1 MHNIR
6 IFSHKTFGSVRTL
19 TKDGETWFVAADVC
33 KALNHT
39 NPTMAVKGLDD
50 DDKMTLNFTDCD
62 AEVTL
67 NFTRPREEG
76 KRGGAQF
83 VVMVNEPGLYQLII
97 RSNKPEAKAF
107 KRWITHE
114 IIPSLR
120 KAANLEGFE
129 VFRMLD
135 KEHQKAAMDRLKT
148 ALNSPSKVDYIIA
161 NTIADKA
168 VSTRY
173 GYPKMVKKADMTP
186 AMLQDRESVLDDT
199 VQLMA
204 LNEKYHL
211 GLSVS
216 TAIYAGNEKAN

>member
-6 IFSHKTFGSVRTL
+6 IFSHEIFGSIRAL

-33 KALNHT
+33 RALEIGNSR
-39 NPTMAVKGLDD
+39 MAVERLDAD
-50 DDKMTLNFTDCD
+50 EKAAVSLADTSSNGVTQRREMTI
-62 AEVTL
+62 
-67 NFTRPREEG
+67 
-76 KRGGAQF
+76 
-83 VVMVNEPGLYQLII
+83 VNEPGLYSIVLGS
-97 RSNKPEAKAF
+97 RKPEAKAF

-114 IIPSLR
+114 IIPSFR

-135 KEHQKAAMDRLKT
+135 KEHQKSAMDRLKT
-148 ALNSPSKVDYIIA
+148 ALNSPSKIDYIKA

-168 VSTRY
+168 VSTRH
-173 GYPKMVKKADMTP
+173 GYPKMVRKADMTP
-186 AMLQDRESVLDDT
+186 NMLQDRESVLDDT

>member
-6 IFSHKTFGSVRTL
+6 IFSHDTFGSVRTL
-19 TKDGETWFVAADVC
+19 TKDEETWFVAADVC

-114 IIPSLR
+114 IIPFLR
-120 KAANLEGFE
+120 KSAGLEGFE

-135 KEHQKAAMDRLKT
+135 KEHQKAAMDRLKN
-148 ALNSPSKVDYIIA
+148 ALNKPSKVDYIIA

-173 GYPKMVKKADMTP
+173 GYPKMIRKADMTP
-186 AMLQDRESVLDDT
+186 NMLQDRESVLDDT

>member
-1 MHNIR
+1 MNTDIRLEEWNGYKIRFVFHNNEWMAVLKDVCDVLGLR
-6 IFSHKTFGSVRTL
+6 AKKVSERL
-19 TKDGETWFVAADVC
+19 TKD
-33 KALNHT
+33 ALFRGTLST
-39 NPTMAVKGLDD
+39 N
-50 DDKMTLNFTDCD
+50 
-62 AEVTL
+62 
-67 NFTRPREEG
+67 
-76 KRGGAQF
+76 GGNQE
-83 VVMVNEPGLYQLII
+83 MLIVNEIGIYQTIF
-97 RSNKPEAKAF
+97 RSNKPEAELF
-107 KRWITHE
+107 QSWVYS
-114 IIPSLR
+114 IIKSLR
-120 KAANLEGFE
+120 QAANLEGFE

-173 GYPKMVKKADMTP
+173 GYPKMLRKADMTP
-186 AMLQDRESVLDDT
+186 TMLQERETVLDDT
-199 VQLMA
+199 VHLMA

>member
-6 IFSHKTFGSVRTL
+6 IFSHEIFGSIRVL

-33 KALNHT
+33 RALEIQNHKD
-39 NPTMAVKGLDD
+39 AIKRLDD
-50 DDKMTLNFTDCD
+50 DERMGVDLTDPHGRIQNTNC
-62 AEVTL
+62 
-67 NFTRPREEG
+67 
-76 KRGGAQF
+76 
-83 VVMVNEPGLYQLII
+83 VNEPGLYSIVLGS
-97 RSNKPEAKAF
+97 RKPEAKAF

-114 IIPSLR
+114 IIPSFR

-135 KEHQKAAMDRLKT
+135 KEHQKTAMARLKT

-186 AMLQDRESVLDDT
+186 NMLQDRESILDDT

-211 GLSVS
+211 GLSIS